1 MACPEL
7 LHTQAY
13 FDGEVTATAAADA
26 QRHIEICAECQALL
40 NDLQQV
46 RALLRGGAERTEVP
60 VQLRTRI
67 TVSLERKVPPRA
79 FWIGMLGG
87 VGVSAVAA
95 AVAFL
100 VIGPLFNHGLV
111 RAIVADH
118 SRSLLSAHLIDV
130 VSTDQHTVKPWF
142 AGRTDVSPVVVDF
155 AAQGYRLIGGRIDSL
170 DQRRVPVVVYQHG
183 AHFINVFTWAVDT
196 AGMPRDTTR
205 SGYHLAFWRV
215 GNLEYCAISDTGW
228 NELNV
233 LVTLLRDQGNKQER
247 P

>member
-7 LHTQAY
+7 LRTQSY
-13 FDGEVTATAAADA
+13 FDGELTAVEAAEVE
-26 QRHIEICAECQALL
+26 RHIEICAECRSLL
-40 NDLQQV
+40 GDLTQV
-46 RALLRGGAERTEVP
+46 RALLRGAAERIEVP
-60 VQLRTRI
+60 APLRARI
-67 TVSLERKVPPRA
+67 TASLERKRLPRA
-79 FWIGMLGG
+79 FWTGMLGG
-87 VGVSAVAA
+87 VGLSALAA

-100 VIGPLFNHGLV
+100 VIGPLFDHGLV

-155 AAQGYRLIGGRIDSL
+155 ASQGYRLVGGRIDTL
-170 DQRRVPVVVYQHG
+170 EQRRVPVVVYQHG

-196 AGMPRDTTR
+196 AGSPPDTTR
-205 SGYHLAFWRV
+205 NGYHLAFWRV

-228 NELNV
+228 SELNV
-233 LVTLLRDQGNKQER
+233 LVTLLRDEGNKQQQ

>member
-7 LHTQAY
+7 LRTQAY
-13 FDGEVTATAAADA
+13 FDGEIDAGAAAEV
-26 QRHIEICAECQALL
+26 QRHIAICAECQSLL
-40 NDLQQV
+40 NDLTQV
-46 RALLRGGAERTEVP
+46 RALFRGAAQRIEVP
-60 VQLRTRI
+60 AQLRARI
-67 TVSLERKVPPRA
+67 SASLERKPPPRA
-79 FWIGMLGG
+79 FWIGMLSG
-87 VGVSAVAA
+87 VGISAVAA
-95 AVAFL
+95 AVAIL
-100 VIGPLFNHGLV
+100 VIAPLFNHGLV

-155 AAQGYRLIGGRIDSL
+155 ASQGYRLVGGRIDTL
-170 DQRRVPVVVYQHG
+170 EQRRVPVVVYQHG

-196 AGMPRDTTR
+196 TAVPGDTTR
-205 SGYHLAFWRV
+205 NGYHLAFWRV
-215 GNLEYCAISDTGW
+215 GNLDYCAISDTGW

-233 LVTLLRDQGNKQER
+233 LVTLLRDQGNKQQL